1 MKTNPKLI
9 DLWTKAAHQYH
20 NSLAGSPAEAYLTQ
34 RGIIDGAEKFLLGYV
49 AEVAP
54 GHEDRLRH
62 HLSIPYITEA
72 GVVGFKFRRID
83 GGDPKY
89 MIPTGQKHHLYNV
102 NAILNAVNQVLV
114 VEGEIDAISATLAG
128 FPAVAVAGV
137 DRVNAV
143 PLIAATVVPV
153 TIPFPETLVPTLIS
167 GLAVARVTAAL
178 LSVVAAVE
186 VVPPNKP
193 LVNMVAVS
201 PWQISSS
208 CLTYESAGYAN
219 FPKSHRSTWL
229 TFLSTIEKQL
239 STSLRDFLTGT
250 GSHNL
255 AIAELTLL

>member
-20 NSLAGSPAEAYLTQ
+20 NSRAGSPAEAYLTQ
-34 RGIIDGAEKFLLGYV
+34 RGILDGAEKFLLGYV

-102 NAILNAVNQVLV
+102 SAILNAVSQVLV

-137 DRVNAV
+137 NAWKPYFSRCFDGIGTVVIATDNDAKEDGSNPGQELARRLQDAIPQAVRVSLPPDSDVNSIIVNQGAQALADLVNA
-143 PLIAATVVPV
+143 I
-153 TIPFPETLVPTLIS
+153 
-167 GLAVARVTAAL
+167 
-178 LSVVAAVE
+178 
-186 VVPPNKP
+186 N
-193 LVNMVAVS
+193 N
-201 PWQISSS
+201 
-208 CLTYESAGYAN
+208 
-219 FPKSHRSTWL
+219 
-229 TFLSTIEKQL
+229 
-239 STSLRDFLTGT
+239 
-250 GSHNL
+250 
-255 AIAELTLL
+255 